1 MRNGG
6 RLVEALV
13 GVVGGGGGR
22 KAAHVFDSSALVL
35 CGQVSRQHVEDLAVQ
50 DLEAPDAVHH
60 SLERLERM
68 YTYIFSREE
77 KILELRRLF
86 DEPTYTLTNARGKVS
101 TQLKTNETK
110 RNLQFL

>member
-22 KAAHVFDSSALVL
+22 EAAHVFDSSALVL
-35 CGQVSRQHVEDLAVQ
+35 CGEVSRQHVEDLAVQ

-68 YTYIFSREE
+68 YTYIFSSEE

-86 DEPTYTLTNARGKVS
+86 DEPTYARRKVS